1 LLGIRGDFDRLV
13 GDAPKAV
20 DSFYSGHW
28 NFMIRLEHQ
37 ARSVLASGQIDS
49 AIDFLADVTV
59 LKQPHRV
66 NRQVVCGQ
74 LRAFPD
80 EIDSALDALRCVND
94 LDYRAMD
101 ALSHVPWFGRGG
113 GRAFNSAV
121 MRFVRPEVFGI
132 IDWRNLAV
140 IMGAPGFEG
149 LVDPVMHFSEFTGEE
164 VWESKAHLKLTQ
176 EVYEEYNDA
185 LRALARRYSKKVAE
199 IDLGLWTYSI
209 HKEPFG

>member
-1 LLGIRGDFDRLV
+1 
-13 GDAPKAV
+13 
-20 DSFYSGHW
+20 
-28 NFMIRLEHQ
+28 
-37 ARSVLASGQIDS
+37 
-49 AIDFLADVTV
+49 
-59 LKQPHRV
+59 
-66 NRQVVCGQ
+66 
-74 LRAFPD
+74 
-80 EIDSALDALRCVND
+80 
-94 LDYRAMD
+94 MD

-164 VWESKAHLKLTQ
+164 VLESKAHLKLTQ

-209 HKEPFG
+209 HKEPFGSSDVSEVSRIFVLKDSDRHLLFAMNARSSAGTSAASFETGLR